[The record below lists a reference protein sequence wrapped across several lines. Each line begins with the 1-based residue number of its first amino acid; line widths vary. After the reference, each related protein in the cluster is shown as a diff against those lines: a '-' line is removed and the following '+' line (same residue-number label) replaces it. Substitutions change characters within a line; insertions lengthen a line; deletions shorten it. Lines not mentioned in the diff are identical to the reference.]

1 MLSLRDVHTYVLAM
15 ARLVIGAIER
25 FAFITGDPG
34 AWGIQL
40 ARARSHCLL
49 AVVADGL
56 ETGFTLRYRNAVVT
70 SGNVAFAA
78 HEYVCAPPTL
88 ATWQVA
94 ADL

>member
-1 MLSLRDVHTYVLAM
+1 M

-40 ARARSHCLL
+40 ARARSHCRL

-56 ETGFTLRYRNAVVT
+56 ETGSTLRYDRTAVVT

-78 HEYVCAPPTL
+78 HTHVCAPPTL
-88 ATWQVA
+88 AAGQVA